1 MNNRLECY
9 RRRWRA
15 DRAAADG
22 LRRVPPLKASPY
34 EYVLYA
40 LVFPLLLMAGAMPTT
55 ALFVMPCA
63 LPLLYLLY
71 RRFGAYLPLA
81 CVGGYGVFALV
92 FNYDVLTV
100 VCFVFLFFALLGLI
114 ASAQLSPYLLCAA
127 TAGIFAVAGA
137 MLGMGVVR
145 LAERKPLGEVA
156 ARYVIAEYD
165 DPVIGRLAR
174 LYYARADIPEDVGR
188 VDESD
193 AGYDAACAEYFA
205 EYAEREFGEY
215 SLYYCVHFG
224 ATFAAVGYF
233 VSVLVNRR
241 TASRFD
247 ANATREEVA
256 ASTLALGGVR
266 VERARLADMRVPR
279 SYLWAVVLPA
289 LVAGIALD
297 IVGGY
302 AMLSATVMHLF
313 VTVPSAY
320 AFVTLATFF
329 ASLFVGKKARI
340 AAHVA
345 LAVVLAAMLVFPL
358 ALFVGS
364 LIGVC
369 DVILNLRFWTEFI
382 RGG

>member
-1 MNNRLECY
+1 M
-9 RRRWRA
+9 
-15 DRAAADG
+15 
-22 LRRVPPLKASPY
+22 
-34 EYVLYA
+34 
-40 LVFPLLLMAGAMPTT
+40 
-55 ALFVMPCA
+55 
-63 LPLLYLLY
+63 
-71 RRFGAYLPLA
+71 
-81 CVGGYGVFALV
+81 
-92 FNYDVLTV
+92 
-100 VCFVFLFFALLGLI
+100 
-114 ASAQLSPYLLCAA
+114 
-127 TAGIFAVAGA
+127 
-137 MLGMGVVR
+137 
-145 LAERKPLGEVA
+145 
-156 ARYVIAEYD
+156 
-165 DPVIGRLAR
+165 
-174 LYYARADIPEDVGR
+174 
-188 VDESD
+188 ES
-193 AGYDAACAEYFA
+193 
-205 EYAEREFGEY
+205 
-215 SLYYCVHFG
+215 
-224 ATFAAVGYF
+224 
-233 VSVLVNRR
+233 
-241 TASRFD
+241 
-247 ANATREEVA
+247 
-256 ASTLALGGVR
+256 
-266 VERARLADMRVPR
+266 ARLADMRVPR